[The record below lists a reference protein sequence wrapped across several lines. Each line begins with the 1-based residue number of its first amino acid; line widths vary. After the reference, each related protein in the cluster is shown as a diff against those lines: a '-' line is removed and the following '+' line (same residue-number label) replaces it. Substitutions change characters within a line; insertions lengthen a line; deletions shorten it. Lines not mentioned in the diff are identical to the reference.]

1 MLAATVNLPQHVH
14 AQPWAIIGQS
24 ANYVIGQTGFGL
36 NVQAATATGLNQPFE
51 AIVDPATGKVFVCDG
66 NNNRIL
72 RYPSTA
78 AMTNGAAAEAVLG
91 QANFTANGSGVSATT
106 LNEPG
111 GIAVDA
117 SGNLW
122 VADYSN
128 NRVLRYANA
137 ATIASGAAASGVLGQ
152 ANFTTA
158 NIALASSALMNAPLG
173 VFCSGTTLFVTDQNN
188 NRVLRFDNAA
198 SLANGGSANAVF
210 GQPDFTTGAPP
221 ATPTATNLNTPMQIY
236 VDGADNLWVAD
247 YQFNRVLRYPN
258 ASTAANGEAATL
270 VFGQTSFGDGL
281 PGVTNGTFNGPTGVY
296 GDGLGNIYVSDN
308 FNNRI
313 LIFHNATSL
322 VTGIGAT
329 YVMGQTDFVSDG
341 TGDAA
346 AQLNSPEFLFVGTS
360 LLAADGTNNRVL
372 VYVPN
377 MPLPL
382 TLTAFTG
389 TLQDNGQVLLQWQI
403 SGMGGGSGGGAGGGA
418 GVGGAPAG
426 TFELEY
432 ATSDTSSFNTVLSTQ
447 PDEASV
453 DDYSYLQV
461 SPTPG
466 VNYYRLRLIAPDGS
480 STYSQIVTIT
490 VGGGATG
497 LTGLSIYPNPA
508 RSSVVVTVPQVGGAT
523 SGGATAGT
531 AVAMAGSVEIGI
543 YSSTGMLMQRL
554 VTGAAVNNFDI
565 SRLAAGVYTVRVVR
579 ATGSTV
585 TGSFVKVN

>member
-1 MLAATVNLPQHVH
+1 MLSAMACLPRRVH
-14 AQPWAIIGQS
+14 AQPWLIGES
-24 ANYVIGQTGFGL
+24 ARYVMGQTGFDL
-36 NVQAATATGLNQPFE
+36 DVQATTSTGLTQPFE

-91 QANFTANGSGVSATT
+91 QANFTANGSGLTATT
-106 LNEPG
+106 LNLPS
-111 GIAVDA
+111 GIAIDA

-122 VADYSN
+122 VADFSN

-152 ANFTTA
+152 PNFTTA
-158 NIALASSALMNAPLG
+158 NITSASSALMNEPLG
-173 VFCSGTTLFVTDQNN
+173 VFCAGTTLFVSDMNN

-198 SLANGGSANAVF
+198 LLANGGSANAVF
-210 GQPDFTTGAPP
+210 GQPDFTTGIIP

-247 YQFNRVLRYPN
+247 NFFNRVLMFPN
-258 ASTAANGEAATL
+258 AATAASGEAATL
-270 VFGQTSFGDGL
+270 VLGQTGFGDDL

-296 GDGLGNIYVSDN
+296 GDGIGNIYVSDN
-308 FNNRI
+308 LNNRI
-313 LIFHNATSL
+313 LIFHNATILGNGDLASSVL
-322 VTGIGAT
+322 
-329 YVMGQTDFVSDG
+329 GQNDFVSNG
-341 TGDAA
+341 TGEGA
-346 AQLNSPEFLFVGTS
+346 AQLNSPQFLFVGTT
-360 LLAADGTNNRVL
+360 LLTADGANNRVL
-372 VYVPN
+372 FYVPN

-389 TLQDNGQVLLQWQI
+389 RLQDNGQVLLQWQI
-403 SGMGGGSGGGAGGGA
+403 SGIGGGSDGGTGGSA

-447 PDEASV
+447 PVSPAAPN
-453 DDYSYLQV
+453 YSYLQV
-461 SPTPG
+461 SPAPG

-480 STYSQIVTIT
+480 STYSQVVTIT
-490 VGGGATG
+490 VSGGATG

-523 SGGATAGT
+523 AQAGGATAGT
-531 AVAMAGSVEIGI
+531 AEIGI
-543 YSSTGMLMQRL
+543 YSSTGMLVQRL
-554 VTGAAVNNFDI
+554 VTGAAVNNIDI
-565 SRLAAGVYTVRVVR
+565 SRLAAGVYTVRVVQ

-585 TGSFVKVN
+585 SGTFVKVN